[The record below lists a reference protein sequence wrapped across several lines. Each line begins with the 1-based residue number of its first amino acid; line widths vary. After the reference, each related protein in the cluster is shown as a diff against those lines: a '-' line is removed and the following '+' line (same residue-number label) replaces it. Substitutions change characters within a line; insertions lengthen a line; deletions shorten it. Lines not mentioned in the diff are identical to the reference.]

1 MSAAP
6 CPRRFDLGPLVLGS
20 LSPEERAGIEAHV
33 ATCTSCQ
40 AELAELAPLPGL
52 LHRLTPAE
60 AEWAGATPDLL
71 PGLLARAAE
80 LTGDAA
86 GPRDIDGTGDT
97 VEPPART
104 SDGASS
110 HVRRS
115 GRRAAGW
122 AAAGVAVAA
131 GVSWMFA
138 AGPLSGTEPAPTCVV
153 VEAHD
158 DQTGISGEVTLS
170 EAESGTDL
178 RLELS
183 GVPAGSECQLVAVT
197 ADGSDVTASWDA
209 TYGGQATFTGST
221 HYAIEDIEK
230 LLITTPDGET
240 LLTMPMP
247 T

>member
-1 MSAAP
+1 MSTAP
-6 CPRRFDLGPLVLGS
+6 CPQRFDLGPLVLGS
-20 LSPEERAGIEAHV
+20 LSPEERAATEAHV
-33 ATCTSCQ
+33 ATCPSCQ

-52 LHRLTPAE
+52 LHRLSPAE

-80 LTGDAA
+80 LTGDTE
-86 GPRDIDGTGDT
+86 GTGDT
-97 VEPPART
+97 LEPPHRT

-131 GVSWMFA
+131 GISWMFA
-138 AGPLSGTEPAPTCVV
+138 AGPLSGPEPAPTSVV
-153 VEAHD
+153 VQAHD
-158 DQTGISGEVTLS
+158 DESGITGEVTLS
-170 EAESGTDL
+170 EADEGTDL

-183 GVPAGSECQLVAVT
+183 GVPAGSRCQLVAVT
-197 ADGSDVTASWDA
+197 ADGTDVTASWDA
-209 TYGGQATFTGST
+209 TYGGHATFTGST
-221 HYAIEDIEK
+221 HYAIEDIEE
-230 LLITTPDGET
+230 LLITTPEGET

-247 T
+247 A